1 MAATRSGHCRRR
13 RLLPVVEVEV
23 KVVEEV
29 VVVVVVVIAV
39 FLLPIT
45 RLRGEMNIC
54 PSRTVAAAHSTAHR
68 NITHVRLRLRLGSDS
83 SDSR

>member
-23 KVVEEV
+23 KVEE
-29 VVVVVVVIAV
+29 VVVVVVIAV

>member
-1 MAATRSGHCRRR
+1 MAATRSGHCRRRR

-23 KVVEEV
+23 KVEEV

>member
-13 RLLPVVEVEV
+13 RLLPVVEMEV
-23 KVVEEV
+23 KVEEV

>member
-1 MAATRSGHCRRR
+1 MVHGSHEEWYCRR

-23 KVVEEV
+23 KVEE
-29 VVVVVVVIAV
+29 VVVVVVIAV

-68 NITHVRLRLRLGSDS
+68 NITHVRLRLRVGSDS

>member
-1 MAATRSGHCRRR
+1 M
-13 RLLPVVEVEV
+13 VEVEV
-23 KVVEEV
+23 KVEE
-29 VVVVVVVIAV
+29 VVVVVVIAV

>member
-1 MAATRSGHCRRR
+1 MAATRSGHCRR

-23 KVVEEV
+23 KVEE
-29 VVVVVVVIAV
+29 VVVVVVIAV

>member
-23 KVVEEV
+23 KVEEV

-68 NITHVRLRLRLGSDS
+68 NITHVRLRLRVGSDS

>member
-23 KVVEEV
+23 KVEEV

>member
-23 KVVEEV
+23 KVEE
-29 VVVVVVVIAV
+29 VVVVVVIAV

-68 NITHVRLRLRLGSDS
+68 NITHVRLRLRVGSDS

>member
-23 KVVEEV
+23 KVE

>member
-13 RLLPVVEVEV
+13 RLLPVVEVDV
-23 KVVEEV
+23 KVEE
-29 VVVVVVVIAV
+29 VVVVVVIAV

>member
-23 KVVEEV
+23 KVEEV
-29 VVVVVVVIAV
+29 VVVVVIAA